1 MISDLPIA
9 TRLLPIREVAE
20 RLDLSKSKTVQLI
33 RDGELDVRKLGRRV
47 VVPDTAIATFITSLP
62 SAKREG

>member
-9 TRLLPIREVAE
+9 TRLLPIRGVAE